1 MRSKMIG
8 PSATLVAGTPEHY
21 DADAGRARVPGD
33 PSTVADHVRDVRL
46 CGVLHLP
53 VIHVYHQAATT
64 QRYAGDMLERVP
76 LRCTATLAVRWR
88 CGTPGAPRSRKARTC
103 FFCTLRHIHSVLRQ
117 QGTSCA
123 HFVARRHPAGVV
135 KVHPEIVKS
144 MFAEVA
150 QRRPAWNG
158 KGLLMCTQSPVRP
171 INTDV

>member
-1 MRSKMIG
+1 MYAFVCMRSKMIG

-46 CGVLHLP
+46 CGVLHVP

-76 LRCTATLAVRWR
+76 LRCTATLAVRWQ

-103 FFCTLRHIHSVLRQ
+103 FFVHYGIFIQCCDNRARVVRTLLRV
-117 QGTSCA
+117 GTPQASSRYTRKLSSRCLQKSLS
-123 HFVARRHPAGVV
+123 AGL
-135 KVHPEIVKS
+135 HGTG
-144 MFAEVA
+144 
-150 QRRPAWNG
+150 RD
-158 KGLLMCTQSPVRP
+158 C
-171 INTDV
+171 